1 MTEHI
6 SELLNLEKN
15 FIEDVEMVN
24 YFDECYMMR
33 IQFFEIATSGKRIIQ
48 DSFKRKAIYLVKTRT
63 QLQKYFEGIIRK
75 EAVEELIEEYWKSKR
90 IIEKGE
96 ENIDLE
102 EIVETDYLV
111 INNKMHF

>member
-6 SELLNLEKN
+6 SELLNLERN
-15 FIEDVEMVN
+15 FIEDVEMMN
-24 YFDECYMMR
+24 YYDGCYMIR
-33 IQFFEIATSGKRIIQ
+33 IQFFEVARSGKRIIQ
-48 DSFKRKAIYLVKTRT
+48 DSFKKKTIYLMKTRT
-63 QLQKYFEGIIRK
+63 QLQRYFKGIIR
-75 EAVEELIEEYWKSKR
+75 EDAVEELIEEYWKSKR